1 MSRTLVRLDCRRAN
15 AHASFRAWRLRSRP
29 LLAVMYQAG
38 TGCGALR
45 LNLAIFEV
53 LVSVAGPVSPV
64 LPVAPVGPEG
74 PAGSGAS
81 APTVNR
87 RVAAAE
93 LPAGS
98 VARTLKV

>member
-1 MSRTLVRLDCRRAN
+1 
-15 AHASFRAWRLRSRP
+15 
-29 LLAVMYQAG
+29 MYQAG

-45 LNLAIFEV
+45 LNLVIFEV
-53 LVSVAGPVSPV
+53 VVSVAWPVS
-64 LPVAPVGPEG
+64 PVAPVGPEA

-81 APTVNR
+81 APTVNC
-87 RVAAAE
+87 RVAVAA

>member
-15 AHASFRAWRLRSRP
+15 AHASFRAWRLRSRS

-53 LVSVAGPVSPV
+53 LVSVAWPV
-64 LPVAPVGPEG
+64 LPVAPVGPEA

-98 VARTLKV
+98 VARTLKL